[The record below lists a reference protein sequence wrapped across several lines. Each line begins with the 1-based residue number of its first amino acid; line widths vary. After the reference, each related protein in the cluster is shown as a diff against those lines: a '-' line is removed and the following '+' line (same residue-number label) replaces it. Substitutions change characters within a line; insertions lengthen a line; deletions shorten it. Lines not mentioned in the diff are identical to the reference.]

1 MAAPLPDSGMTTPL
15 VDPSMFATVT
25 GRPPLAPLVTSRQ
38 LRSQRLGRA
47 LRLWIPVGLLILLLA
62 MCFLLPLI
70 YTLPSPTNGDIL
82 VASEPPFSPGHIL
95 GTDPVGVDI
104 FSQIVYGGQEAF
116 EVAIATTIIG
126 LVVGSAIGITA
137 GYFGGWV
144 DAVLSRVLDVLIAF
158 PALVLAL
165 VIAQGLGPSKFHL
178 ILALSA
184 FGIPTV
190 GRVTRGSTLVL
201 RSQPFMTAARLA
213 GTRGWRIIVRHI
225 VPNIT
230 PTLVTFSLLGIGIL
244 IILEGALDYLGYGTP
259 PPNPS
264 WGNMIATGQTVMT
277 AQPEYV
283 LIPSIFL
290 LVTVIALNMLGDALR
305 ERWGLQ

>member
-1 MAAPLPDSGMTTPL
+1 MAAPLPEPALAS
-15 VDPSMFATVT
+15 V
-25 GRPPLAPLVTSRQ
+25 LAPQSPPRLPALMTSRQ

-47 LRLWIPVGLLILLLA
+47 LRLWIPVGILILLLA
-62 MCFLLPLI
+62 MCFLLPLV
-70 YTLPSPTNGDIL
+70 YTLPSPTNGNIL
-82 VASEPPFSPGHIL
+82 EASMPPFSPGHIL

-104 FSQIVYGGQEAF
+104 FSQIVYGGQAAI
-116 EVAIATTIIG
+116 EVALATTVIA
-126 LVVGSAIGITA
+126 LVAGSALGITA
-137 GYFGGWV
+137 GYFGHWV

-165 VIAQGLGPSKFHL
+165 VISQGLGPSQFHL
-178 ILALSA
+178 ILALTA
-184 FGIPTV
+184 FSLPTV
-190 GRVTRGSTLVL
+190 GRVTRGATLVL

-213 GTRGWRIIVRHI
+213 GTRGWRIITRHI

-230 PTLVTFSLLGIGIL
+230 PILVTFSLLGIGIL

-259 PPNPS
+259 PPAPS
-264 WGNMIATGQTVMT
+264 WGGMIATGQTVMT

-290 LVTVIALNMLGDALR
+290 LVTVIALNMTGDALR
-305 ERWGLQ
+305 ERWGVQ